1 MNFLAHL
8 VLSPKETD
16 LISGNLAADFLIGC
30 DINLISKGVQSGIAM
45 HKFVD
50 QFTDSHALVKASKA
64 RIKGRFRLLSGVLVD
79 VFYDHFLAKYFE
91 QIANL
96 SLEEFCEY
104 IYETLAKNIAELP
117 PGLQEFIP
125 IMIRD
130 NILFSYRNLEGVQ
143 TALNRINRRI
153 KRKFSVEL
161 AILTLSDI
169 YESMENDFRKFFP
182 CLIEA
187 TERYRKNYQT
197 FLA

>member
-16 LISGNLAADFLIGC
+16 FISGNLAADFLIGC

-45 HKFVD
+45 HQFVD

-64 RIKGRFRLLSGVLVD
+64 RIKDRFRLLSGVLVD

-161 AILTLSDI
+161 AMLTLSDI

-197 FLA
+197 FLN

>member
-45 HKFVD
+45 HQFVD

-117 PGLQEFIP
+117 PGLQDFIP

-130 NILFSYRNLEGVQ
+130 KGN
-143 TALNRINRRI
+143 
-153 KRKFSVEL
+153 
-161 AILTLSDI
+161 
-169 YESMENDFRKFFP
+169 FR
-182 CLIEA
+182 
-187 TERYRKNYQT
+187 
-197 FLA
+197 

>member
-1 MNFLAHL
+1 
-8 VLSPKETD
+8 
-16 LISGNLAADFLIGC
+16 
-30 DINLISKGVQSGIAM
+30 
-45 HKFVD
+45 VD

>member
-161 AILTLSDI
+161 AMRTLSDI
-169 YESMENDFRKFFP
+169 YGSMENDFRKFFP

>member
-1 MNFLAHL
+1 
-8 VLSPKETD
+8 
-16 LISGNLAADFLIGC
+16 
-30 DINLISKGVQSGIAM
+30 
-45 HKFVD
+45 
-50 QFTDSHALVKASKA
+50 
-64 RIKGRFRLLSGVLVD
+64 
-79 VFYDHFLAKYFE
+79 
-91 QIANL
+91 
-96 SLEEFCEY
+96 
-104 IYETLAKNIAELP
+104 
-117 PGLQEFIP
+117 
-125 IMIRD
+125 
-130 NILFSYRNLEGVQ
+130 LFSYRNLEGVQ